1 MAMAKR
7 QFDRK
12 FLMKYCTEHE
22 IKYDIQDDIK
32 ITQNTPI
39 TELCKTQGCNS
50 TFKKTFR
57 QLVNVSGPYCQSCTK
72 KKCNEKKLLT
82 MQERYGVN
90 NPSQKQEFQEKKIVT
105 FRKNYGCDN
114 PSQADSIKQK
124 IQDTTMRNHGVKCSL
139 SSPEIR
145 EKGKQTC
152 IDKYGYE
159 NPSQSEEIKEKMKQT
174 NIDVRGVSFP
184 MQSLEVRDKSK
195 QYYLDNHGVTHNM
208 QVTEIADKCSKSLRT
223 FKDYAF
229 PSGRID
235 RIQGY
240 EHFALDE
247 LLKEYDENDIIT
259 MKSDVPEIWYVDE
272 EQKHRH
278 YVDIFIKSKQLCIE
292 VKSTWTAEKKNDN
305 IFLKQNAG
313 KELGYQYEIWIY
325 DAKGNKVKCYK

>member
-1 MAMAKR
+1 MIE
-7 QFDRK
+7 Q
-12 FLMKYCTEHE
+12 
-22 IKYDIQDDIK
+22 
-32 ITQNTPI
+32 
-39 TELCKTQGCNS
+39 
-50 TFKKTFR
+50 
-57 QLVNVSGPYCQSCTK
+57 
-72 KKCNEKKLLT
+72 
-82 MQERYGVN
+82 YGVEHGFQSQEIQGKIKQTMIERFGVE
-90 NPSQKQEFQEKKIVT
+90 NPSQSK
-105 FRKNYGCDN
+105 
-114 PSQADSIKQK
+114 
-124 IQDTTMRNHGVKCSL
+124 
-139 SSPEIR
+139 EIR
-145 EKGKQTC
+145 EKAKQTMIYRYGVEHPSHSEELQMKKEHTLFKNFGVKNPFQSKEIREKAKQTM
-152 IDKYGYE
+152 IDHYRVE
-159 NPSQSEEIKEKMKQT
+159 NPSQSEEIQQKK
-174 NIDVRGVSFP
+174 IDTSFAKYNCRHP
-184 MQSLEVRDKSK
+184 MHDS
-195 QYYLDNHGVTHNM
+195 T
-208 QVTEIADKCSKSLRT
+208 IADKCSKNAY
-223 FKDYAF
+223 KAYDYIF